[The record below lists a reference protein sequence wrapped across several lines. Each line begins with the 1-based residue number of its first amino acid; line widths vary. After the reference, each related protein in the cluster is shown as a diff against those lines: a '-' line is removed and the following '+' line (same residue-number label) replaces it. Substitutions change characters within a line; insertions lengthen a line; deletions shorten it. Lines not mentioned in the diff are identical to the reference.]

1 MLDLSMVTLLCVD
14 SRSPEL
20 ATWALKKCLDKAR
33 FAKTV
38 LLTDK
43 SKLTTFDSSIEY
55 LTCPP
60 ISSTQEYSEFML
72 RGITPYVTG
81 SHVLVVQWDGFILHP
96 DQWDPCFLNYDYIGA
111 VWPQWSHVKVG
122 NGGFSLRS
130 LKLLK
135 ALQDPQITVSHPEDL
150 CICETNRELLENN
163 FDIKFATEK
172 IADSFSVERGKW
184 HRSFGFH
191 GFFNFANA
199 LSADELTDFIRDVP
213 SDCCGGVDCYDLI
226 EHLREL
232 GNSEAAMALF
242 DKCRWKRK
250 TAKRFLSAWIR
261 SKTTGF

>member
-20 ATWALKKCLDKAR
+20 ATWAIKKCLQNAR

-38 LLTDK
+38 LFTNENK
-43 SKLTTFDSSIEY
+43 ISAFDDNIEY
-55 LTCPP
+55 VPCPA
-60 ISSTQEYSEFML
+60 ISSTREYSEFML
-72 RGITPYVTG
+72 RGITPHVVG
-81 SHVLVVQWDGFILHP
+81 SHVLIVQWDGFILRP
-96 DQWDPCFLNYDYIGA
+96 DLWNSCFLDYDYIGA
-111 VWPQWSHVKVG
+111 VWPQFSQPKVG

-135 ALQDPQITVSHPEDL
+135 ALQDPQITIHHPEDF
-150 CICETNRELLENN
+150 CICKTNRELLENN

-172 IADSFSVERGKW
+172 IADSFSVERGQW
-184 HRSFGFH
+184 HECFGFH

-199 LSADELTDFIRDVP
+199 LPAEELLEFIRNVP
-213 SDCCGGVDCYDLI
+213 TDCCGGVDCYDLI

-232 GNSEAAMALF
+232 GNNTAAMALF
-242 DKCRWKRK
+242 KKCRWKRK
-250 TAKRFLSAWIR
+250 TTRRFLSAWIR

>member
-96 DQWDPCFLNYDYIGA
+96 DRWDSCFLDYDYIGA
-111 VWPQWSHVKVG
+111 VWPQFSHVKVG

-130 LKLLK
+130 VKLLK
-135 ALQDPQITVSHPEDL
+135 ALQDPQITISHPEDF
-150 CICETNRELLENN
+150 CICETNRELLEKK
-163 FDIKFATEK
+163 FDITFAPEQ
-172 IADSFSVERGKW
+172 IAECFSVERGKW
-184 HRSFGFH
+184 RECFGFH

-226 EHLREL
+226 EHLRKL
-232 GNSEAAMALF
+232 GHCNAAAALF
-242 DKCRWKRK
+242 EKCRWKRK